1 MRICRPMSL
10 MPIKL
15 KAGFYR
21 NGTDLDASNRW
32 RDGSLVRWRD
42 GSLRPIGGWQ
52 PFKNGFCTNPIR
64 GAHAWESL
72 GGTAYFAA
80 GSYDELTAM
89 TGAGTTYDI
98 TPATM
103 SAGREDAGLNLGFG
117 GGYYG
122 TGFFG
127 TQRPSTGN
135 YSEATSWSLDNFGE
149 YLVGVHYDTG
159 TLVEWQLGS
168 SAVAAPVANAPTN
181 NLGLVVTEE
190 RFIFLLGAGGDPRL
204 VRWCDFEDNT
214 LWTAATTNQ
223 AGSHKLQTAGQI
235 MQGVKT
241 RGQTLILTDTSAFT
255 ARYTGPPYIY
265 QFDRVATSSGA
276 VSRMSAVDTDM
287 GVFWMGQKGFFR
299 FDGNTVQELPCEVHD
314 YIFDDINVNQ
324 QSKIWAFSNTEF
336 SEVWWF
342 YPSAN
347 SLEIDRYVAY
357 DLLENHWLIGNLS
370 RTGGVPRGVFRT
382 PILSGESAAETTTY
396 NVTVANDSG
405 NKYYISTYSGSAP
418 TITLKKGNTY
428 IFDQSDASNASHP
441 LLFSTTSDGTHGGGS
456 AYTTGVTSVGTPGT
470 TGSYTQIVVSDSAP
484 ATLYYYCQNH
494 SGMGGSASIIGQIIL
509 YNHEQGLNY
518 DSGSVFCETGPISIG
533 KGDQVAKV
541 TEVIPDEKTQG
552 DVDLK
557 FKTRFYPNDTETTH
571 GPYNPSNPTS
581 LRFTGRQLRMRVEG
595 DQATN
600 WRVGTMR
607 LETKVGGRR

>member
-1 MRICRPMSL
+1 MALVPL
-10 MPIKL
+10 KL

-21 NGTDLDASNRW
+21 NGTEFDASNRW

-52 PFKNGFCTNPIR
+52 SFKDGFCANPIR
-64 GAHAWESL
+64 GAHAWESNN
-72 GGTAYFAA
+72 GTAYFAA
-80 GSYDELTAM
+80 GSYNELTAM
-89 TGAGTTYDI
+89 TGAGVAYNI

-103 SAGREDAGLNLGFG
+103 SAGREDAAQNLGFG
-117 GGYYG
+117 GGFYG
-122 TGFFG
+122 TGYFG
-127 TQRPSTGN
+127 TQRPATGT
-135 YSEATSWSLDNFGE
+135 YSEATSWSLDNFGQ

-190 RFIFLLGAGGDPRL
+190 RFIFLLGAGGEPRK
-204 VRWCDFEDNT
+204 VQWCDKEANT
-214 LWTAATTNQ
+214 TWSPAATNEARDLT
-223 AGSHKLQTAGQI
+223 LQTTGQI
-235 MQGVKT
+235 MQGLNT
-241 RGQTLILTDTSAFT
+241 RGQTIIITDKDCFAM
-255 ARYTGPPYIY
+255 RYLGPPYVY
-265 QFDRVATSSGA
+265 SASKVGSACGA

-287 GVFWMGQKGFFR
+287 GAFWMGQKGFFG
-299 FDGNTVQELPCEVHD
+299 FDGNSVRELPCEVHD
-314 YIFDDINVNQ
+314 YVFDDINVNQ
-324 QSKIWAFSNTEF
+324 QSKIWALSNTEF

-347 SLEIDRYVAY
+347 SLEIDRYVAL

-382 PILSGESAAETTTY
+382 PIMGGEYSETITY
-396 NVTVANDSG
+396 NVTVANDGG
-405 NKYYISTYSGSAP
+405 NKYYISDHSGSAP
-418 TITLKKGNTY
+418 TLTLKKGNTY
-428 IFDQSDASNASHP
+428 KFDQSDASNDTHP
-441 LLFSTTSDGTHGGGS
+441 LQFSTTSDGTHGGGS
-456 AYTTGVTSVGTPGT
+456 AYSTGVTVVGTAGQA
-470 TGSYTQIVVSDSAP
+470 GAYVEIVVSDSTP
-484 ATLYYYCQNH
+484 STLYYYCVNH
-494 SGMGGSASIIGQIIL
+494 SGMGSTANVIEPVVI

-533 KGDQVAKV
+533 NGDQVAKV
-541 TEVIPDEKTQG
+541 TEVIPDELTQG

-571 GPYNPSNPTS
+571 GPFNPSNPTS
-581 LRFTGRQLRMRVEG
+581 LRFTGRQMRMRVDG
-595 DQATN
+595 DKATA

-607 LETKVGGRR
+607 LETKAGGRR

>member
-1 MRICRPMSL
+1 
-10 MPIKL
+10 MPLVPLKL

-52 PFKNGFCTNPIR
+52 SFKNGFCANPIR

-80 GSYDELTAM
+80 GSYNELTAM
-89 TGAGTTYDI
+89 TGAGVTYDI

-103 SAGREDAGLNLGFG
+103 STGREDAAQNLGFS

-122 TGFFG
+122 TGYFG
-127 TQRPSTGN
+127 TQRPATGT

-168 SAVAAPVANAPTN
+168 SAVAAPVTNAPLN

-190 RFIFLLGAGGDPRL
+190 RFIFLLGAGGDPRK
-204 VRWCDFEDNT
+204 VQWCDFEDNT
-214 LWTAATTNQ
+214 LWTAASTNQ
-223 AGSHKLQTAGQI
+223 AGSQILQTSGQL

-241 RGQTLILTDTSAFT
+241 RGQTLLITDTSAFT
-255 ARYTGPPYIY
+255 ARYVGPPYIY
-265 QFDRVATSSGA
+265 QFDRVGTSCGA
-276 VSRMSAVDTDM
+276 VSRMSAVDSDM
-287 GVFWMGQKGFFR
+287 GTFWMGQKGFFV
-299 FDGNTVQELPCEVHD
+299 FDGNTVKELPCEVHD

-324 QSKIWAFSNTEF
+324 QSKIWGFSNTEF
-336 SEVWWF
+336 SEIWWF

-357 DLLENHWLIGNLS
+357 DLLEGHWLIGNLS
-370 RTGGVPRGVFRT
+370 RTSGVPRGVFRS
-382 PILSGESAAETTTY
+382 PIMSGEYSETITY
-396 NVTVANDSG
+396 NVTVADDSG
-405 NKYYISTYSGSAP
+405 NKYYISDYSGSAP

-428 IFDQSDASNASHP
+428 IFDQSASSNATHP
-441 LLFSTTSDGTHGGGS
+441 LQFSTTSNGTHGGGT
-456 AYTTGVTSVGTPGT
+456 AYTTGVTVVGTAGLA
-470 TGSYTQIVVSDSAP
+470 GSYVQIVVSDSTPSA
-484 ATLYYYCQNH
+484 LYYYCSNH
-494 SGMGGSASIIGQIIL
+494 SGMGGTANVIEPVVV

-518 DSGSVFCETGPISIG
+518 DSGSVFCETGPISLG
-533 KGDQVAKV
+533 NGDSVARV
-541 TEVIPDEKTQG
+541 TEIIPDEKTQG

-571 GPYNPSNPTS
+571 GPFNPSNPTS
-581 LRFTGRQLRMRVEG
+581 VRFTGRQIRMRVEG
-595 DQATN
+595 DQATA

-607 LETKVGGRR
+607 LETKAGGKR